1 MADRGR
7 RPRSRRTPRSV
18 PPRSGAS
25 CVRWRTRTRR
35 PACSRRSWPRTTR
48 WGCPGGW
55 TGSSRSVTSPTTDAE
70 VQAGPV
76 KAALRT
82 VELLEYFAGHR
93 GLHSLAGLQHDLGYP
108 KSSLYMLLR
117 ALTDLGW
124 VETDSTGTLY
134 GIGLRALLVGTS
146 YIDGDHIVRA
156 ARETLDWLAETTT
169 ETVHLARLDGT
180 DVVYLTTRESQHYL
194 RPMSRVGRRL
204 PAHTTSL
211 GKSLLAERTDEEVR
225 ALLPATLSGLT
236 PNTLVDHAELARDL
250 AATRERGYAVDREEN
265 VLGVCCF
272 GAALRYRRPAR
283 DAISCSVPVA
293 RLTGGREEQ
302 IVAALLG

>member
-1 MADRGR
+1 VRG
-7 RPRSRRTPRSV
+7 
-18 PPRSGAS
+18 
-25 CVRWRTRTRR
+25 
-35 PACSRRSWPRTTR
+35 
-48 WGCPGGW
+48 
-55 TGSSRSVTSPTTDAE
+55 
-70 VQAGPV
+70 
-76 KAALRT
+76 
-82 VELLEYFAGHR
+82 
-93 GLHSLAGLQHDLGYP
+93 
-108 KSSLYMLLR
+108 
-117 ALTDLGW
+117 
-124 VETDSTGTLY
+124 
-134 GIGLRALLVGTS
+134 
-146 YIDGDHIVRA
+146 
-156 ARETLDWLAETTT
+156 ARDTLDWLAETTT

-302 IVAALLG
+302 IVAALLGARDRLERMLR

>member
-1 MADRGR
+1 MTVGR
-7 RPRSRRTPRSV
+7 WAAREV
-18 PPRSGAS
+18 E
-25 CVRWRTRTRR
+25 
-35 PACSRRSWPRTTR
+35 PAAA
-48 WGCPGGW
+48 
-55 TGSSRSVTSPTTDAE
+55 V
-70 VQAGPV
+70 GPV
-76 KAALRT
+76 KSALRT

-93 GLHSLAGLQHDLGYP
+93 GLHSLAELQQSLGYP

-117 ALTDLGW
+117 TLTDLGW

-211 GKSLLAERTDEEVR
+211 GKALLAERTDQQVR
-225 ALLPATLSGLT
+225 EMLPEHLGALTAH
-236 PNTLVDHAELARDL
+236 TLVDHAEPARAP
-250 AATRERGYAVDREEN
+250 AATRARGSAVDRE
-265 VLGVCCF
+265 
-272 GAALRYRRPAR
+272 
-283 DAISCSVPVA
+283 
-293 RLTGGREEQ
+293 
-302 IVAALLG
+302 

>member
-1 MADRGR
+1 VAD
-7 RPRSRRTPRSV
+7 TLAA
-18 PPRSGAS
+18 PPAS
-25 CVRWRTRTRR
+25 
-35 PACSRRSWPRTTR
+35 
-48 WGCPGGW
+48 
-55 TGSSRSVTSPTTDAE
+55 
-70 VQAGPV
+70 PV
-76 KAALRT
+76 KSALRT
-82 VELLEYFAGHR
+82 VELLEFFAGHR
-93 GLHSLAGLQHDLGYP
+93 GLHSLAELQQRLGYP

-117 ALTDLGW
+117 TLTDLGW

-146 YIDGDHIVRA
+146 YIDGDHVVRG
-156 ARETLDWLAETTT
+156 ARDTLDWLAETTT

-302 IVAALLG
+302 IVAALLGARDRLERMLR